1 MSERPANLSQL
12 ATRYIHLLPLF
23 LAQLLE
29 PPLVGPEPDQEEEVF
44 YGVFFVGDEILKF
57 AKPAMGPCESEDAKT
72 GI

>member
-1 MSERPANLSQL
+1 MPERPANLSQL

-44 YGVFFVGDEILKF
+44 DGVFFVSDEVLEF

>member
-1 MSERPANLSQL
+1 L
-12 ATRYIHLLPLF
+12 I
-23 LAQLLE
+23 
-29 PPLVGPEPDQEEEVF
+29 GPEPDDEEEVF